1 MPWAVATD
9 VGSNHCQVS
18 PHVPAAF
25 AVSFALHNTTG
36 QVSPNKWLLLYPHV
50 RAEIRHW
57 RETYKQRQDQ
67 NQSKSISKG
76 KGYRS
81 IV

>member
-36 QVSPNKWLLLYPHV
+36 QVSTNKWLLLYPHV
-50 RAEIRHW
+50 RAEIRH
-57 RETYKQRQDQ
+57 
-67 NQSKSISKG
+67 
-76 KGYRS
+76 
-81 IV
+81 